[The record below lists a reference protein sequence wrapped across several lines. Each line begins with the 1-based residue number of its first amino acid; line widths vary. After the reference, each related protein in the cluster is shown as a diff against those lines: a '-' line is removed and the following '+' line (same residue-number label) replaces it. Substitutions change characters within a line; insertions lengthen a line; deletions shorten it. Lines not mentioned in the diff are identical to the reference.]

1 MAKLII
7 QIPCLDE
14 EATLP
19 RTLAD
24 LPREVAGFD
33 RVEWLVVD
41 DGSRDRTVAVARA
54 HGVDHVV
61 RLPTHRGLAA
71 AYQAGVDASL
81 KLGADVIVNTDAD
94 NQYRGADVQRLVAPI
109 LAGRADLVVGD
120 REVRTSAH
128 FSARKRGL
136 SHGRPDDQQFDNA
149 EWRRCRTR
157 AAAVQYN
164 LSHRRRSLLRR
175 DDE

>member
-1 MAKLII
+1 MAKLTI

-33 RVEWLVVD
+33 RGEWLVVD
-41 DGSRDRTVAVARA
+41 DGSRDRTVEVALA

-61 RLPTHRGLAA
+61 RLPAHRGLAA

-81 KLGADVIVNTDAD
+81 KLGADLELGVPPSHHEN
-94 NQYRGADVQRLVAPI
+94 GAQNGHHHV
-109 LAGRADLVVGD
+109 
-120 REVRTSAH
+120 S
-128 FSARKRGL
+128 S
-136 SHGRPDDQQFDNA
+136 
-149 EWRRCRTR
+149 
-157 AAAVQYN
+157 
-164 LSHRRRSLLRR
+164 
-175 DDE
+175 